1 MFKDIV
7 NKKGNEFY
15 LLDSEVVSKAQDSL
29 GIILP
34 KELKEFYEQVGYGF
48 LNSKEENFNRFMDP
62 NSICEFRFREGQF
75 ANDPELELYEEY
87 ERDKLIFF
95 EICEGVYLSIGFTKE
110 NYGKIFSGDKV
121 IADNLKEFLINYQ
134 DDESYFE

>member
-7 NKKGNEFY
+7 NKKGNKFY
-15 LLDSEVVSKAQDSL
+15 PLDLKVVRKAQDDL

-34 KELKEFYEQVGYGF
+34 QELKEFYEQIGYGF
-48 LNSKEENFNRFMDP
+48 FNSKEENFNRLMDP

-75 ANDPELELYEEY
+75 ENDPELELYEEY
-87 ERDKLIFF
+87 ERDKLVFF

-110 NYGKIFSGDKV
+110 NNGKIFSGEKV
-121 IADNLKEFLINYQ
+121 IANNLKEFLINYQ
-134 DDESYFE
+134 DNEHYFE